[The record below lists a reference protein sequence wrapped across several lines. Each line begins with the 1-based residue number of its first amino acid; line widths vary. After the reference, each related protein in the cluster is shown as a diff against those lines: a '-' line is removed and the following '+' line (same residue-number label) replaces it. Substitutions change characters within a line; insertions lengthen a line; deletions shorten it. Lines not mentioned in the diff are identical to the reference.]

1 MSPIVTRHEGG
12 STKGNK
18 SVTFY
23 IGFVIRHLFSVGNHH
38 TNRCL
43 RNHSKRMN
51 LDGKLRTKQQNLFL
65 PNEPTFL
72 SKL

>member
-1 MSPIVTRHEGG
+1 MSPIITNHAGG

-18 SVTFY
+18 IVTFY

-51 LDGKLRTKQQNLFL
+51 LDGKLRTKQQNLFCQ
-65 PNEPTFL
+65 TSQHF
-72 SKL
+72 